1 MLILLLVVA
10 NTVSSVLV
18 VDVTDE
24 QSCFVPRP
32 TSQIPL
38 SLPDWRVMSG
48 CYLWVQRSIVADW
61 KHRIKPFENITV
73 CCDELSHCS
82 NLSREVCTQF
92 ADNSTILQESSVD
105 SENILGLLA
114 AVSDLAR
121 DFAVIRPLAKAA
133 RKLPGALQQL
143 NKDLDYIT
151 STLDLIEDVI

>member
-1 MLILLLVVA
+1 MLLLLLVVA
-10 NTVSSVLV
+10 NTAVLA

-24 QSCFVPRP
+24 QSCLAPLP
-32 TSQIPL
+32 SSLIPL
-38 SLPDWRVMSG
+38 SLPDWRVVSG

-61 KHRIKPFENITV
+61 KNRIKPFEDISV
-73 CCDELSHCS
+73 CCDQLSHCP

-92 ADNSTILQESSVD
+92 ADNSTVLQELTVD
-105 SENILGLLA
+105 SESTLSLLA

-121 DFAVIRPLAKAA
+121 DFAVVRPLATAA
-133 RKLPGALQQL
+133 GKLPEALEQL